1 MEKVRKKSKE
11 IDHYVKQHIGEAYI
25 QIRELAKPSNKPGT
39 QKVYYEGNWIRDI
52 HNNYTDKQAQKIFDN
67 VAQYKDR
74 LDFFQVKLNYT
85 YEDKDGSP
93 IQAYEYIA
101 RVKC

>member
-1 MEKVRKKSKE
+1 MIRKQVKE
-11 IDHYVKQHIGEAYI
+11 LDPYLKAEIGEAYI

-39 QKVYYEGNWIRDI
+39 QKVYYVGNWVKDI
-52 HNNYTDKQAQKIFDN
+52 HNNYTPKQAQKIFDN
-67 VAQYKDR
+67 VSQYKDR
-74 LDFFQVKLNYT
+74 LDFFQVKSNIV
-85 YEDKDGSP
+85 YEDVDGSP